1 MYRLVQ
7 EADIVEVGKLIKLA
21 VDEMESQGI
30 YQWDDIYPTVDD
42 FMCDIKKQQLYAGI
56 INGEIAVVYVVNKEC
71 DEAYETGAWKYQ
83 NSEYRVI
90 HRFCVNPK
98 YQNKGIAKAV
108 LKHIEKE
115 LVTQKVETIRL
126 DVYSENPYALKL
138 YFNNAYEKVGFADWR
153 KGRFFLMEKNLLAS
167 IYTEEDL
174 FPKEITTY

>member
-71 DEAYETGAWKYQ
+71 DEAYETGTWKYQ

-90 HRFCVNPK
+90 HRFCVNPNIRIRGLQK
-98 YQNKGIAKAV
+98 LFLNI
-108 LKHIEKE
+108 LK
-115 LVTQKVETIRL
+115 
-126 DVYSENPYALKL
+126 
-138 YFNNAYEKVGFADWR
+138 
-153 KGRFFLMEKNLLAS
+153 KNW
-167 IYTEEDL
+167 
-174 FPKEITTY
+174 